1 MVDVKDFDRYIHH
14 LKQIGGM
21 IIITSRK
28 RGIKNTDMPMYT
40 VRSLELMNWLCH
52 RGFTVMK
59 VLDSDKNPQFKIFLF
74 QDSEEVRNAVDSY
87 LSEREV

>member
-1 MVDVKDFDRYIHH
+1 M
-14 LKQIGGM
+14 
-21 IIITSRK
+21 S
-28 RGIKNTDMPMYT
+28 MYT

-74 QDSEEVRNAVDSY
+74 QDSKEIRNAVDGY

>member
-1 MVDVKDFDRYIHH
+1 MKEEWV
-14 LKQIGGM
+14 
-21 IIITSRK
+21 ITSRK

-74 QDSEEVRNAVDSY
+74 QDSSEIRNAVNSY

>member
-1 MVDVKDFDRYIHH
+1 
-14 LKQIGGM
+14 
-21 IIITSRK
+21 
-28 RGIKNTDMPMYT
+28 MYT

-59 VLDSDKNPQFKIFLF
+59 VLDIDKNSQFKIFLF
-74 QDSEEVRNAVDSY
+74 QDSTEIRNAVDSY

>member
-1 MVDVKDFDRYIHH
+1 MKEEWV
-14 LKQIGGM
+14 
-21 IIITSRK
+21 ITSRK
-28 RGIKNTDMPMYT
+28 RGIRNTDMPMYT

-74 QDSEEVRNAVDSY
+74 HDTKEIRNAVDSY

>member
-1 MVDVKDFDRYIHH
+1 MVDSKVHISIK
-14 LKQIGGM
+14 KEE
-21 IIITSRK
+21 IIITIRK

-74 QDSEEVRNAVDSY
+74 QDSNEIRNAVDSY